1 MKNKERRKLIRLFS
15 GIIVAIFIATII
27 SICIGKY
34 SIALTDIWNI
44 ICGNENVSLL
54 SRKVF
59 FTLRLPRTFM
69 AIMAGAGL
77 GLAGSVYQII
87 FKNPLASPDIIGIA
101 GGANLGAAL
110 AIVVLTSSGMM
121 EIAMGSFIG
130 GFLAVLAVMFLVRA
144 TRSRATATYV
154 LAGIVIN
161 AVSKAV
167 IMGLKYFADP
177 ENEALIQKAFEE
189 LTKDKT
195 VLMIA
200 HRLST
205 IQNANCILVMEKGK
219 LVEQGSHEELLAKG
233 GLYADMW
240 KDYQQAAAW
249 KVGKE
254 EMI

>member
-1 MKNKERRKLIRLFS
+1 M
-15 GIIVAIFIATII
+15 AIFIATII

-110 AIVVLTSSGMM
+110 AIVVLTSSG
-121 EIAMGSFIG
+121 
-130 GFLAVLAVMFLVRA
+130 
-144 TRSRATATYV
+144 
-154 LAGIVIN
+154 
-161 AVSKAV
+161 
-167 IMGLKYFADP
+167 
-177 ENEALIQKAFEE
+177 
-189 LTKDKT
+189 
-195 VLMIA
+195 
-200 HRLST
+200 
-205 IQNANCILVMEKGK
+205 
-219 LVEQGSHEELLAKG
+219 
-233 GLYADMW
+233 
-240 KDYQQAAAW
+240 
-249 KVGKE
+249 
-254 EMI
+254 